1 MSKVKTYSVNKFDA
15 WLQTKGD
22 DTAGS
27 YVKYEDYAEL
37 SKKCEALTKALK
49 HAVPWLPSADE
60 ELDYL
65 VSTALGNEDES

>member
-1 MSKVKTYSVNKFDA
+1 MSKVETYTVNKFDA

-27 YVKYEDYAEL
+27 YVKFEDYAKL
-37 SKKCEALTKALK
+37 SEKCEALTKALK

-65 VSTALGNEDES
+65 VSSALDSEAES